1 MGFLFRR
8 IKYPM
13 QLENQSKIKY
23 PNLKNMSN
31 ILDYLPYFSNPDN
44 KFYENI
50 NNPSQRTYKKYS
62 EDVHQF
68 CLTLNHENMILTFPW
83 KKWTKKAREYYNN
96 PILIAEADLPTIQKL
111 FTIPFRAEKFCQGQL
126 GDMIDNEIFLK
137 LLLRLK
143 TLKMEVTD
151 RFKGSITGLAVGD
164 ALGVTLEFQVPGTFE
179 PVTTMNGGGLFNLKP
194 GEWTDDTS
202 TALCLIESLIEK
214 EGFDPVDQMERYV
227 KWYKE
232 GYLSVN
238 EYCFDIGNTTREAL
252 NSFIQTGDPYCG
264 PDYEHSA
271 GNGSIMRLAPVPLY
285 YYSNPQIAINRSA
298 DSSRTTHQHPLV
310 IDACRYMAGIII
322 GALIGQTK
330 YEILSKRYS
339 PIPG

>member
-151 RFKGSITGLAVGD
+151 RFKV
-164 ALGVTLEFQVPGTFE
+164 V
-179 PVTTMNGGGLFNLKP
+179 
-194 GEWTDDTS
+194 
-202 TALCLIESLIEK
+202 
-214 EGFDPVDQMERYV
+214 
-227 KWYKE
+227 
-232 GYLSVN
+232 
-238 EYCFDIGNTTREAL
+238 
-252 NSFIQTGDPYCG
+252 
-264 PDYEHSA
+264 
-271 GNGSIMRLAPVPLY
+271 
-285 YYSNPQIAINRSA
+285 
-298 DSSRTTHQHPLV
+298 
-310 IDACRYMAGIII
+310 
-322 GALIGQTK
+322 
-330 YEILSKRYS
+330 
-339 PIPG
+339 

>member
-1 MGFLFRR
+1 
-8 IKYPM
+8 
-13 QLENQSKIKY
+13 
-23 PNLKNMSN
+23 
-31 ILDYLPYFSNPDN
+31 
-44 KFYENI
+44 
-50 NNPSQRTYKKYS
+50 
-62 EDVHQF
+62 
-68 CLTLNHENMILTFPW
+68 
-83 KKWTKKAREYYNN
+83 
-96 PILIAEADLPTIQKL
+96 
-111 FTIPFRAEKFCQGQL
+111 
-126 GDMIDNEIFLK
+126 MIDNEIFLK

-238 EYCFDIGNTTREAL
+238 GYCFDIGNTTREAL
-252 NSFIQTGDPYCG
+252 NSYIQTGDPYSG

-271 GNGSIMRLAPVPLY
+271 GNGSIMRLTTVPLY

-310 IDACRYMAGIII
+310 IDACKYMAGIII

-330 YEILSKRYS
+330 DEILSKRYC
-339 PIPG
+339 PIPGYWEDNKLHKEIDEIACGSFKHKKPPEIKGSGYVIKSLEAALWAFHQSTNFEEGCLLAVNLGGDADTTGAVYGQIAGAYYGETGIPSKWIKKLVKYDLITDLTSKLIDASNRQSV